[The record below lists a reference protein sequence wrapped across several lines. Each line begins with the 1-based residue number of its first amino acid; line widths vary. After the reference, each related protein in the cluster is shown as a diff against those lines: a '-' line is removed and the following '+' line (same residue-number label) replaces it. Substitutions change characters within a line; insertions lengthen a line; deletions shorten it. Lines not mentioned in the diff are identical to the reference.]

1 MLRHLTHKL
10 HKLHFYEWRY
20 ANRLSLIV
28 DKSSLMLSK
37 GPIGEIIDL
46 HIFVDIKSL
55 TRVTEVKLLD
65 VIVDKNSLGNLVL
78 GIYQ

>member
-28 DKSSLMLSK
+28 DKSSLILSK
-37 GPIGEIIDL
+37 WPIGEVIDL
-46 HIFVDIKSL
+46 HIVVDIKSL
-55 TRVTEVKLLD
+55 TRVTGVKLSD
-65 VIVDKNSLGNLVL
+65 VIVDKTSVGNLVL
-78 GIYQ
+78 G